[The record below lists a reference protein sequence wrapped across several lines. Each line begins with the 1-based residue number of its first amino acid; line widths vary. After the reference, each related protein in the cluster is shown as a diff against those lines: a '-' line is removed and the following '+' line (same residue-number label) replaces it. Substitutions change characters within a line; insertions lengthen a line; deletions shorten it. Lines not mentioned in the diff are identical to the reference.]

1 MNLRTIAD
9 FTVLLAHRGRQL
21 ASPPLTTDLGE
32 RLVLA
37 NLIDSLTA
45 QWKQNLRTTLS
56 SDSVESETAKR
67 LCEDLLVLE
76 FCLRVT
82 CSEMLSSESLEL
94 PGIEHGDHPLWL
106 GPLKSVVEESLLA
119 ARQHLSESDHLL
131 ILKLQ
136 RRLSVWTDQLLATR
150 GSTFWSEHFVHDA
163 ARYEQFL
170 QDRNLPESGESAKL
184 REALERAA
192 CQMIVPNRVC
202 DSHSPKAEIM
212 SLLKSLSKLVSW
224 DQRSSEDLSTR
235 TRRRIIDQ
243 SRCA

>member
-21 ASPPLTTDLGE
+21 SNTPSTSDLVDRLELAS
-32 RLVLA
+32 
-37 NLIDSLTA
+37 LIDSLTT
-45 QWKQNLRTTLS
+45 QLNQNVHATLGS
-56 SDSVESETAKR
+56 PAIDSETARR

-76 FCLRVT
+76 FCLRLT
-82 CSEMLSSESLEL
+82 CSEMLSADSLEL

-106 GPLKSVVEESLLA
+106 GAFKKVVEESMLA
-119 ARQHLSESDHLL
+119 ARTNLSESDHLQ

-136 RRLSVWTDQLLATR
+136 RRLSAWTDQLLAAR
-150 GSTFWSEHFVHDA
+150 GNTFWSEHFIHDA
-163 ARYEQFL
+163 SRYEQFL
-170 QDRNLPESGESAKL
+170 KDRNPAESSESVKL
-184 REALERAA
+184 REVLERAA

-202 DSHSPKAEIM
+202 DIHSPKAEIM
-212 SLLKSLSKLVSW
+212 SLLKSISKLVSW
-224 DQRSSEDLSTR
+224 DQRASEDLSTR